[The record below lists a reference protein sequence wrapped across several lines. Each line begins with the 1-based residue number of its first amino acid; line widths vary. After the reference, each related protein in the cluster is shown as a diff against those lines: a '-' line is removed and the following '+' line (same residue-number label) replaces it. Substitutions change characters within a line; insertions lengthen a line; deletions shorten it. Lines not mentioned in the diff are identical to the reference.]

1 MVFKQP
7 DTKEF
12 EQVKQ
17 LVEELWL
24 DNETMQPEQFRVLSD
39 DGKVI
44 AFGRLREYEDSTEL
58 CSIGVAKEFQ
68 KRGFGDKMVK
78 HLIGIADRDVYAVTV
93 EPDFFAKMGFHKVNS
108 YPDSLKHKVELC
120 TKEYHV
126 DRPYFAMKWEKKQ
139 I

>member
-12 EQVKQ
+12 EQIKQ

-44 AFGRLREYEDSTEL
+44 AFGRLREYADTTEL
-58 CSIGVAKEFQ
+58 CSMGVAKEFQ
-68 KRGFGDKMVK
+68 KKGLGGEMVN
-78 HLIGIADRDVYAVTV
+78 HLLGIAGRDVYVVTV
-93 EPDFFAKMGFHKVNS
+93 EPDFFAKMGFHKVSS
-108 YPDSLKHKVELC
+108 YPDSLKHKVEVC

-126 DRPYFAMKWEKKQ
+126 EKPYFVMKWEKRDL
-139 I
+139 